1 MKTLINTLCTKGL
14 FMFKLKIILVLFT
27 LFVLS
32 GCFGSYYEP
41 EPVGVGKG
49 GDELKLSPCA
59 CLQVELPKDLP
70 DWFVETI

>member
-1 MKTLINTLCTKGL
+1 MNKYK
-14 FMFKLKIILVLFT
+14 KLLLVMVFFL
-27 LFVLS
+27 LS
-32 GCFGSYYEP
+32 GCYGSYYEP